1 MRNQQ
6 IKIHPQNLY
15 RQQDGLILEGIKIK
29 SRQLDILLYLLE
41 VKKTNYQELVDRFEI
56 SKRTAIRDINA
67 LSAMGIP
74 VYTQSG
80 YHGGIFL
87 PEEYTFRKSFFT
99 PQEISSLVL
108 ALHISSSIH
117 HEELEQSI
125 LQKLE
130 LLTPDLVF
138 VKEQNYKDRVKVK
151 LLKEP
156 IATSPS
162 IWKVIDQ
169 ALDHK
174 KWLQIT
180 IYNNEYHVEPLYYV
194 ICQKG
199 LLLQC
204 SDGKKEFSFPVID
217 MTSCELSELSAQ
229 KKI

>member
-1 MRNQQ
+1 M
-6 IKIHPQNLY
+6 
-15 RQQDGLILEGIKIK
+15 K

-41 VKKTNYQELVDRFEI
+41 VKKTTYQELVDRFEI

-80 YHGGIFL
+80 YQGGIFL
-87 PEEYTFRKSFFT
+87 PEKYTFQKSFFT

-117 HEELEQSI
+117 HEELEHSI

-138 VKEQNYKDRVKVK
+138 VKEQNYKDHVKVK

-169 ALDHK
+169 ALDRK

-180 IYNNEYHVEPLYYV
+180 IHMNNYYVEPQYYV

-204 SDGKKEFSFPVID
+204 SDGETDFSFPVID
-217 MTSCELSELSAQ
+217 ITNCELCESRKQ
-229 KKI
+229 KYIQKIV